1 MIVAVLSDSHD
12 NVWKLDAAMPHLL
25 RAEAVIHC
33 GDLCS
38 PFTLRML
45 ADGVQGRPV
54 NVVWG
59 NNDGDKYLMTRV
71 AGQFP
76 NVRLNGDFAELALAG
91 TAVAVNHYPEIA
103 HGLALSGKYR
113 MVCYGH
119 NHTAREDRIE
129 GCLLL
134 NPGELA
140 GIQGRSTVAIV
151 DTSDLSLEWV
161 EL

>member
-1 MIVAVLSDSHD
+1 MIVAILSDSHD
-12 NVWKLDAAMPHLL
+12 NIWKLEAAMPHLR
-25 RAEAVIHC
+25 RAAAVVHC

-45 ADGVQGRPV
+45 ADGVEGRPV

-59 NNDGDKYLMTRV
+59 NNDGDKLLMTRV
-71 AGQFP
+71 AGQFQ
-76 NVRLNGDFAELALAG
+76 NVRLHGDFAELAFEGA
-91 TAVAVNHYPEIA
+91 AVAVNHYPEIA
-103 HGLALSGKYR
+103 HGLALSGKYQI
-113 MVCYGH
+113 VCYGH
-119 NHTAREDRIE
+119 NHTSREERIG

-140 GIQGRSTVAIV
+140 GIQGRSTIALV

-161 EL
+161 DL

>member
-1 MIVAVLSDSHD
+1 MIVAILSDSHD
-12 NVWKLDAAMPHLL
+12 NVWKLDAAMPHLR
-25 RAEAVIHC
+25 RAEVVIHC

-45 ADGVQGRPV
+45 ADGVEGRPV
-54 NVVWG
+54 HVVWG
-59 NNDGDKYLMTRV
+59 NNDGDKFLMTRV

-76 NVRLNGDFAELALAG
+76 NAVLNGDFAELALGG

-103 HGLALSGKYR
+103 HGLALSGKYQI
-113 MVCYGH
+113 VCYGH
-119 NHTAREDRIE
+119 NHTPREERVE

-134 NPGELA
+134 NPGEVA
-140 GIQGRSTVAIV
+140 GIQGRSTIALA
-151 DTSDLSLEWV
+151 DTSDLSIEWV